1 MNKLITIGI
10 LCVFIFSCGSRKN
23 IITKKT
29 GQPVVVVNK
38 ESSIIR
44 LPEIK
49 DLPPV
54 GNLKINNSKQYIDVF
69 KSIAMIEMENYG
81 IPASITLAQGI
92 LESGSGKGRLAVKA
106 NNHFGIKCHD
116 WTGKRIYHDDD
127 KRQECFRKYKSA
139 EISFRDHSEFLVNR
153 KRYATLFDLK
163 SSDYKGWAK
172 GLRKAGYAT
181 DRKYPQKLI
190 SIIEQFELYQYDN
203 MVLGGNYETIET
215 IEVVDVKVDAR
226 TEKEYTVEQGD
237 TLYSISRKYG
247 LTVSDLQKL
256 NGLNSNNIDIG
267 QILKVKFN

>member
-247 LTVSDLQKL
+247 LTVSELQKL